1 MKMKDLAT
9 LLWTGIVA
17 LVLLC
22 VIDAEVNVSKPS
34 SLQLGEGGEGGGDE
48 ENMVLIMTMTITELE
63 CERAKTLVS
72 AA

>member
-1 MKMKDLAT
+1 MKDLAT
-9 LLWTGIVA
+9 QLCTGIVA

-34 SLQLGEGGEGGGDE
+34 GLQLGEGGGEE
-48 ENMVLIMTMTITELE
+48 ENMVLIMTKTVSELG